1 MMDTPKTILIIDD
14 DPLTVHWLSKRLQAE
29 GYGVRAASDGSTGLE
44 SARMMPPD
52 LIVLDVML
60 PELNG
65 FSVCG
70 FLRTDRVLYDVPII
84 MITSRQEECDQK
96 FDDQCGPDAFLIKPF
111 DMEQI
116 VEKVEALI

>member
-1 MMDTPKTILIIDD
+1 MLKTILIIDD
-14 DPLTVHWLSKRLQAE
+14 DPVTVHWLSKRLQAG
-29 GYGVRAASDGSTGLE
+29 GYSVRSACNGAAGLE
-44 SARMMPPD
+44 AARQEKPD

-70 FLRTDRVLYDVPII
+70 FLRTDRGLYDVPII

-96 FDDQCGPDAFLIKPF
+96 FDDQFSPDAFLHKPF

-116 VEKVEALI
+116 VQKVEELI

>member
-1 MMDTPKTILIIDD
+1 MDKPKTILIIDD
-14 DPLTVHWLSKRLQAE
+14 DPVMIRWLSKRLQAG
-29 GYGVRAASDGSTGLE
+29 GYCVVSESDGAAGLE
-44 SARMMPPD
+44 TARRERPD

-60 PELNG
+60 PGLNG

-70 FLRTDRVLYDVPII
+70 FLRTDQTLYKVPIV

-96 FDDQCGPDAFLIKPF
+96 FEDQFGPDAFLNKPF

-116 VEKVEALI
+116 FETVGGLI